1 MKFEDLTKLSD
12 EALVHHELRL
22 ERELLQAQFALR
34 TGQLEDTSSLAAF
47 RKDIAR
53 ARTAQRLREREGGLG
68 KNALRDLHRG
78 TFDPTA
84 AAPTADGGASSGG
97 FLKGIADRLGL
108 GGDEGTSAQD

>member
-1 MKFEDLTKLSD
+1 MKYEDLSKLSD

-22 ERELLQAQFALR
+22 ERALLQAQFALR
-34 TGQLEDTSSLAAF
+34 TGQLEDTASVSGF

-53 ARTAQRLREREGGLG
+53 ARTAQRLREREGGLA
-68 KNALRDLHRG
+68 KNALRDRHRG

-84 AAPTADGGASSGG
+84 AAPSADGGSSSGG

-108 GGDEGTSAQD
+108 GGDEDAPAQD